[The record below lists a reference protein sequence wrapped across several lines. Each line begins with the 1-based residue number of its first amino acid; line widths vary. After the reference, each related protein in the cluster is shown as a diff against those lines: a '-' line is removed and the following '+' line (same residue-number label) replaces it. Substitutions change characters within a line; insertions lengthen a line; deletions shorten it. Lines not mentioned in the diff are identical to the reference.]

1 MLKDK
6 NDNLNMKN
14 DLNTTIIDEIDLK
27 EMKKNKKADTNLIK
41 NESVIKL
48 INEFKS
54 LNSKD
59 LIKCKENERLEEY
72 F

>member
-1 MLKDK
+1 
-6 NDNLNMKN
+6 MKN

>member
-1 MLKDK
+1 
-6 NDNLNMKN
+6 MKN

-54 LNSKD
+54 FETKD